1 MSEWMVYMIGGIVLI
16 IVAILVLRHVNRD
29 PKSPGPGV

>member
-16 IVAILVLRHVNRD
+16 IVAILVPRHVNRD
-29 PKSPGPGV
+29 PNTPGV